1 MIQRKETIWPVQD
14 ETAVV
19 VLNLSTL
26 TQLYIYEMRAYKVNK
41 RNFETDL
48 INKQTNVERQQNRY
62 YYVKLTFMLNYCDIE
77 LAI

>member
-1 MIQRKETIWPVQD
+1 MMIQRKETIWPVQD

-26 TQLYIYEMRAYKVNK
+26 TQLYTTY
-41 RNFETDL
+41 L
-48 INKQTNVERQQNRY
+48 INKQTNVERKQNRY